1 MLILT
6 AIILALLA
14 GMMNGSYPAP
24 IRMIRLPF
32 DTIWLIFSI
41 FMFLIFPWIA
51 VWILSPNDILKLFAS
66 LPTSFF
72 MITVGAGLIYG
83 CGMLVYTYS
92 LHYVGIGVSFLLN
105 IAGGTIIGS
114 LLPVLLLNAS
124 KLITPSGIWELVAM
138 GVFLVGLIAAGI
150 ASTKRAKNAGVN
162 QDIVPGKSAQGI
174 LLGILSGIF
183 CAAQG
188 SAYSYTLPAVN
199 TLAAHLSASPLA
211 AAMLAWIPIFNGAFV
226 PFFLYFLIK
235 NIRSKTWQQLQNKVF
250 TWVAFIFGMA
260 VLAFG
265 SLIVFSK
272 AAISLGQ
279 LGSVIVWPI
288 FMISIIL
295 TSNFWGW
302 RQGEWRNSGSVAGTW
317 QITSIAFL
325 VLAVAALVM
334 SAYYNIL
341 SSPYVASLQ

>member
-14 GMMNGSYPAP
+14 VVMNGSYPAP
-24 IRMIRLPF
+24 IRMIHLSS

-41 FMFLIFPWIA
+41 FMFLILPWVA
-51 VWILSPNDILKLFAS
+51 VWILSPNDILKLFAG
-66 LPTSFF
+66 LPASFLI
-72 MITVGAGLIYG
+72 ITISAGLIYG

-92 LHYVGIGVSFLLN
+92 LRYVGIGVSFLLN

-114 LLPVLLLNAS
+114 LLPLVLLNAS
-124 KLITPSGIWELVAM
+124 KLVTSSGMWELIGM
-138 GVFLVGLIAAGI
+138 FIFLIGLIAAGI
-150 ASTKRAKNAGVN
+150 ASTQRAKHALTNP
-162 QDIVPGKSAQGI
+162 DIVQGKSGLGV
-174 LLGILSGIF
+174 LLGVLSGVF

-199 TLAAHLSASPLA
+199 TLAAHLGVSPLA
-211 AAMLAWIPIFNGAFV
+211 AAMLAWIPIFNGAFI
-226 PFFLYFLIK
+226 PFFIYFLIK
-235 NIRSKTWQQLQNKVF
+235 NVREKFWQDFKKGTASGLEL
-250 TWVAFIFGMA
+250 ILGMA
-260 VLAFG
+260 VLSFV

-272 AAISLGQ
+272 AAISLGD

-302 RQGEWRNSGSVAGTW
+302 RQGEWRNSGTAAGSW
-317 QITSIAFL
+317 QIISMGFL
-325 VLAVAALVM
+325 ILAVGALVM
-334 SAYYNIL
+334 SAYYNIRL
-341 SSPYVASLQ
+341 